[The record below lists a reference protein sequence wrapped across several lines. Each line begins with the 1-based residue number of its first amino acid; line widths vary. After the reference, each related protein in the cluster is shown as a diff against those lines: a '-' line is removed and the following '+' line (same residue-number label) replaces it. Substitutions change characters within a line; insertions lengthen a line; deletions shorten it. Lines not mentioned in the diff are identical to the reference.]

1 MEDEDDDARKQNFY
15 LLLNCFGNWK
25 GDDNKVRM
33 MMIQEHNNVIGNYV
47 KRGRQRVKMM
57 MMIQEYR
64 NVNFTEIVLV
74 MIKKETTQ

>member
-1 MEDEDDDARKQNFY
+1 
-15 LLLNCFGNWK
+15 
-25 GDDNKVRM
+25 
-33 MMIQEHNNVIGNYV
+33 MIQEHNNVIGNYV

>member
-1 MEDEDDDARKQNFY
+1 MEDEDDDGRKQNCY
-15 LLLNCFGNWK
+15 WLLNYFGNWK

-47 KRGRQRVKMM
+47 KRRRQRVKMM

-74 MIKKETTQ
+74 MIKETTQ

>member
-33 MMIQEHNNVIGNYV
+33 MMIQE
-47 KRGRQRVKMM
+47 
-57 MMIQEYR
+57 YR

>member
-33 MMIQEHNNVIGNYV
+33 MMIQE
-47 KRGRQRVKMM
+47 
-57 MMIQEYR
+57 YR

-74 MIKKETTQ
+74 MIKKETTQLG